1 MTELKMKRGRSFD
14 MCGETRQAREVTAIP
29 TTSTRQH
36 QHRISATMSP
46 IMAEPV
52 VQTIYRDPA
61 LFYWILLPITVV
73 MVSVLEPL
81 APYTRTQ
88 LTAPLRSSLA
98 SCDTTSPLSCKPLP
112 SLKPS
117 MSCANSARSCAASTS
132 ATTTNSSL
140 PPPSLPARPT

>member
-1 MTELKMKRGRSFD
+1 LKMKRGRSFD

-46 IMAEPV
+46 VMAEPV

-73 MVSVLEPL
+73 MVSAQDSLP
-81 APYTRTQ
+81 TQ
-88 LTAPLRSSLA
+88 
-98 SCDTTSPLSCKPLP
+98 
-112 SLKPS
+112 
-117 MSCANSARSCAASTS
+117 ARS
-132 ATTTNSSL
+132 
-140 PPPSLPARPT
+140 